1 MAGYNKEKKNKN
13 RAKHDKGEQTIKKLQ
28 LEEKIINDP
37 KDIAT
42 ALNNYFVDSV
52 KDLAW
57 DSNPQVPLL
66 LPMPLNTAA
75 PVFNLCTLSQSQV
88 DKVICGLNS
97 SKAKDAFGMDVL
109 FLKNQKDSL
118 IAPLTSII
126 NTSISEEIFP
136 DPWKHSIITP
146 IFKSGNPAITSNY
159 RPISILPTVS
169 KIMEKLVAEQIINH
183 LNNSPFILNQMQF
196 GFRNRNG
203 YLLPP
208 GKHKIKAGCGWRYWC
223 RLY

>member
-13 RAKHDKGEQTIKKLQ
+13 RAEHDKGEQASKKLQ

-52 KDLAW
+52 KDLAR

-118 IAPLTSII
+118 IAPLT
-126 NTSISEEIFP
+126 P
-136 DPWKHSIITP
+136 
-146 IFKSGNPAITSNY
+146 
-159 RPISILPTVS
+159 L
-169 KIMEKLVAEQIINH
+169 
-183 LNNSPFILNQMQF
+183 
-196 GFRNRNG
+196 
-203 YLLPP
+203 
-208 GKHKIKAGCGWRYWC
+208 
-223 RLY
+223 